1 MTGFTE
7 QRAFGYPPR
16 SQPLRA
22 STENGGATWLTHG
35 PEAMDD
41 CSVRTVE
48 LGAAVV
54 RLVTSTDFI
63 RGRGFELC
71 ERGFLNDRD
80 LGHYL
85 AGANLSDIAAMG
97 AQPLDFHM
105 IVRYPKGYTEE
116 NFTETMAGFMEC
128 ADQYGCDVQLA
139 GGDTGSY
146 DAPVLAAT
154 VSGVSKN
161 GLLMQ
166 ANARPGHFVYATG
179 PTGLAAAA
187 RIAAEDI
194 NHEEYTN
201 PLIEKWRHVRPRVK
215 EGLAVTQVVGDS
227 GAGTDTSDG
236 LMVAL
241 NNIARKSGVGMHIF
255 EEDVPTHPSVEF
267 ACRKFG
273 KDVLDVVFG
282 NSVDFELVF
291 TAPREL
297 DGRIRDTFAAQDLE
311 QPHRI
316 GEVVDLS
323 DFRGKRGTNVSFEDG
338 CPLPGRIEMHAA

>member
-1 MTGFTE
+1 
-7 QRAFGYPPR
+7 
-16 SQPLRA
+16 
-22 STENGGATWLTHG
+22 
-35 PEAMDD
+35 
-41 CSVRTVE
+41 
-48 LGAAVV
+48 
-54 RLVTSTDFI
+54 
-63 RGRGFELC
+63 
-71 ERGFLNDRD
+71 
-80 LGHYL
+80 
-85 AGANLSDIAAMG
+85 MG
-97 AQPLDFHM
+97 AKPLDLHM
-105 IVRYPKGYTEE
+105 TVRYSKGYTEE
-116 NFTETMAGFMEC
+116 NFAKTLTGFMEC
-128 ADQYGCDVQLA
+128 LTQYGCGAQLA

-166 ANARPGHFVYATG
+166 ANARPGHFVYSTG

-194 NHEEYTN
+194 DHEEYTS

-255 EEDVPTHPSVEF
+255 EEDVPTHPSVEL

-273 KDVLDVVFG
+273 KNVLDVVCG

-297 DGRIRDTFAAQDLE
+297 DGRIRDTFEAQDLE
-311 QPHRI
+311 QPHHI
-316 GEVVDLS
+316 GEIVGLGE
-323 DFRGKRGTNVSFEDG
+323 FRGKGAHVSFEDG
-338 CPLPGRIEMHAA
+338 RPLSGQIETHAA

>member
-7 QRAFGYPPR
+7 QRAFDYLPR

-41 CSVRTVE
+41 CSVRTAE
-48 LGAAVV
+48 LGGVVV
-54 RLVTSTDFI
+54 RLVTTTDFI

-97 AQPLDFHM
+97 AQPLDLHM

-116 NFTETMAGFMEC
+116 NFAETLAGFMEC
-128 ADQYGCDVQLA
+128 AGQYGCGAQLA

-146 DAPVLAAT
+146 EASVLAAA

-194 NHEEYTN
+194 DHEEYAN

-215 EGLAVTQVVGDS
+215 EGLAVTQVVRDG

-241 NNIARKSGVGMHIF
+241 NNIARKSKVGMHIF
-255 EEDVPTHPSVEF
+255 EENVPIHQSVEF
-267 ACRKFG
+267 ACQKFE
-273 KDVLDVVFG
+273 KDILDVVFG

-297 DGRIRDTFAAQDLE
+297 DERIRDTFAAQDLE
-311 QPHRI
+311 QPYHI
-316 GEVVDLS
+316 GEVIDFS
-323 DFRGKRGTNVSFEDG
+323 DFRGERSSNVSFEDG
-338 CPLPGRIEMHAA
+338 RPLPGRIEMHAA